1 MDLELTGRRALV
13 LGASSGLGA
22 AIAEGLAR
30 EGADV
35 LAAAR
40 RVGRI
45 EEWRGALPA
54 EAQTRVTA
62 IHCDLADAASVD
74 AMLAEVGAVDI
85 LIGNAGGPPPGPVTA
100 MKRDDWTNAFNGM
113 AASLFHIAAAL
124 VPGMTERGWGRI
136 LTIGSSAIEQ
146 PVANLALSNGVRGAI
161 AGWSKTLAGEVGPHG
176 VTVNII
182 LPGRIHTDRV
192 DALDKANAERAGKTP
207 EEIAAASVAG
217 IPVGRYGA
225 PKEFADV
232 AVFLVSGRASYIT
245 GSMVRVDGG
254 MIRSI

>member
-1 MDLELTGRRALV
+1 MDLQLTDKRALV

-30 EGADV
+30 EGASV
-35 LAAAR
+35 VAAAR
-40 RVGRI
+40 RVERI
-45 EEWRGALPA
+45 EAWRDALPA
-54 EAQTRVTA
+54 DAAARVTPLR
-62 IHCDLADAASVD
+62 CDLGDPASVD
-74 AMLAEVGAVDI
+74 GMLAEVGAVDI
-85 LIGNAGGPPPGPVTA
+85 LVGNAGGPPPGPATA
-100 MKRDDWTNAFNGM
+100 FGREDWAKAFNGM
-113 AASLFHIAAAL
+113 AASLFHIASAL
-124 VPGMTERGWGRI
+124 APGMIARGWGRI

-146 PVANLALSNGVRGAI
+146 PVPNLALSNGVRGAI
-161 AGWSKTLAGEVGPHG
+161 AGWSKTLAGELTPHG

-192 DALDKANAERAGKTP
+192 DALDAANAERQGKSP
-207 EEIAAASVAG
+207 AEVAAASVAS
-217 IPVGRYGA
+217 IPAGRYGA

>member
-1 MDLELTGRRALV
+1 MDLELRGKRALV

-22 AIAEGLAR
+22 AIAQGLAA
-30 EGADV
+30 EGATV

-40 RVGRI
+40 RTALI
-45 EEWRGALPA
+45 EAWREGL
-54 EAQTRVTA
+54 EADAKGRVTA
-62 IHCDLADAASVD
+62 LPCDLADAASVD
-74 AMLAEVGAVDI
+74 AMLDAAGEVDI
-85 LIGNAGGPPPGPVTA
+85 LIGNAGGPPPGPAVETS
-100 MKRDDWTNAFNGM
+100 REDWVNAFNQM
-113 AASLFHIAAAL
+113 AASLFHIAGR
-124 VPGMTERGWGRI
+124 VTPGMMERGWGRI

-146 PVANLALSNGVRGAI
+146 PVPNLAISNGVRGAI
-161 AGWSKTLAGEVGPHG
+161 AGWSKTLAGEVGSHG

-192 DALDKANAERAGKTP
+192 DALDAANAKRQGKTP
-207 EEIAAASVAG
+207 EDVAAASVAG

-232 AVFLVSGRASYIT
+232 AVFLVSARAAYIT